1 MSEKLKPK
9 AQRLPQ
15 WMRRPIA
22 TDQNYPDVSKLLE
35 SLQLN
40 TVCASAKCPNRHECW
55 NRGTATVMIL
65 GNTCTRNCRFC
76 NVNTGRP
83 DPVDPDE
90 PARVAEAA
98 KRLNLRHVVITSVT
112 RDDLPDGGAQA
123 FADTIRAVKEAMPEA
138 SVEVLTPDFVEH
150 LDIVLEAKPD
160 VFNHNLE
167 TVRRLQ
173 ATVRPQASYSTS
185 LATLKKAAAWNCRT
199 GLSGNPDSLCLNDH
213 SRAPEYGTRPLGERL
228 RAGEATTAGSGNHVL
243 QHQGDSQKTI
253 LVKSGL
259 MLGLGE
265 TDEEIFQCLEDL
277 YAAGV
282 RLLTLGQY
290 LAPTREHHPVER
302 YLSPEHFDRLAA
314 RAKKIGFEGVAA
326 GPLVRSSYRADEL
339 SKTAE
344 PLKGGCGVE

>member
-1 MSEKLKPK
+1 MNDSAPSEKLKPK

-22 TDQNYPDVSKLLE
+22 TDQSYPDVSKLLE

-55 NRGTATVMIL
+55 NSGTATVMIL

-76 NVNTGRP
+76 NVSTGKP
-83 DPVDPDE
+83 SPVDPDE

-123 FADTIRAVKEAMPEA
+123 FADTIHAVKAVMPEA

-150 LDIVLEAKPD
+150 LDIVLDAAPD

-167 TVRRLQ
+167 TVERLQ
-173 ATVRPQASYSTS
+173 KTVRAQASYEKS
-185 LATLKKAAAWNCRT
+185 LATLRKVA
-199 GLSGNPDSLCLNDH
+199 
-213 SRAPEYGTRPLGERL
+213 ER
-228 RAGEATTAGSGNHVL
+228 RGV
-243 QHQGDSQKTI
+243 Q
-253 LVKSGL
+253 VKSGL

-277 YAAGV
+277 YEAGV

-302 YLSPEHFDRLAA
+302 YLSPEHFDKLAA
-314 RAKKIGFEGVAA
+314 RAREIGFAGVAA

-339 SKTAE
+339 AHKQ
-344 PLKGGCGVE
+344 G

>member
-1 MSEKLKPK
+1 MNNLNPSEKLKPK

-22 TDQNYPDVSKLLE
+22 TDEKYPDVSKLLE

-76 NVNTGRP
+76 NVNTGQP
-83 DPVDPDE
+83 EAVDPDE

-98 KRLNLRHVVITSVT
+98 QRLNLRHVVITSVT
-112 RDDLPDGGAQA
+112 RDDLPDGGAGA
-123 FADTIRAVKEAMPEA
+123 FAATIRAVKAAVPNA

-150 LDIVLEAKPD
+150 LALVLEAGPD

-167 TVRRLQ
+167 TVERLQ
-173 ATVRPQASYSTS
+173 ATVRPQASYEKS
-185 LATLKKAAAWNCRT
+185 LATLRKAASWTCRT
-199 GLSGNPDSLCLNDH
+199 GLSGTPDSLCSDGNETHAL
-213 SRAPEYGTRPLGERL
+213 EYKK
-228 RAGEATTAGSGNHVL
+228 HVL
-243 QHQGDSQKTI
+243 QEKESLSHPKI

-265 TDEEIFQCLEDL
+265 TDEEIFQCLDDL
-277 YAAGV
+277 YRAGV

-290 LAPTREHHPVER
+290 LAPTRAHHPVER
-302 YLSPEHFDRLAA
+302 FISPEHFEALAERA
-314 RAKKIGFEGVAA
+314 RAIGFTGVAA
-326 GPLVRSSYRADEL
+326 GPLVRSSYRADQLAGE
-339 SKTAE
+339 
-344 PLKGGCGVE
+344 CGA

>member
-1 MSEKLKPK
+1 MSTLKPK

-22 TDQNYPDVSKLLE
+22 TDQNFPDVQKLLE
-35 SLQLN
+35 SLRLN

-76 NVNTGRP
+76 NVNTGNP
-83 DPVDPDE
+83 DPVDADE

-98 KRLNLRHVVITSVT
+98 KRLNLRHIVITSVT
-112 RDDLPDGGAQA
+112 RDDLADGGAQA
-123 FADTIRAVKEAMPEA
+123 FANTICAVKAAMPEA

-150 LDIVLEAKPD
+150 LDIVLDAGPD

-167 TVRRLQ
+167 TVKRLQ
-173 ATVRPQASYSTS
+173 ATVRPQASYEKS
-185 LATLKKAAAWNCRT
+185 LATLRYAA
-199 GLSGNPDSLCLNDH
+199 
-213 SRAPEYGTRPLGERL
+213 ER
-228 RAGEATTAGSGNHVL
+228 GGV
-243 QHQGDSQKTI
+243 Q
-253 LVKSGL
+253 VKSGL

-265 TDEEIFQCLEDL
+265 TDEEIFQTLEDL
-277 YAAGV
+277 YVAGV
-282 RLLTLGQY
+282 RLLTMGQY

-302 YLSPEHFDRLAA
+302 YISPEHFDELAA
-314 RAKKIGFEGVAA
+314 KARLIGFEGVAA

-339 SKTAE
+339 VRNQ
-344 PLKGGCGVE
+344 G

>member
-1 MSEKLKPK
+1 MTTEHIVKKLKPK

-15 WMRRPIA
+15 WMRRPIT
-22 TDQNYPDVSKLLE
+22 TDEKFPDVSKLLE

-40 TVCASAKCPNRHECW
+40 TVCSSAKCPNRHECW

-83 DPVDPDE
+83 GPVDAGE

-98 KRLNLRHVVITSVT
+98 KRLNLRHIVITSVT
-112 RDDLPDGGAQA
+112 RDDLSDGGAAA
-123 FADTIRAVKEAMPEA
+123 FAATIRAVKEAMPGA

-150 LDIVLEAKPD
+150 LDIVLDARPD

-167 TVRRLQ
+167 TVKRLQ
-173 ATVRPQASYSTS
+173 AVIRPQASYEKS
-185 LATLKKAAAWNCRT
+185 LATLRHAA
-199 GLSGNPDSLCLNDH
+199 
-213 SRAPEYGTRPLGERL
+213 ERV
-228 RAGEATTAGSGNHVL
+228 GSM
-243 QHQGDSQKTI
+243 
-253 LVKSGL
+253 VKSGL

-265 TDEEIFQCLEDL
+265 TDEEIFQALEDL

-290 LAPTREHHPVER
+290 LAPTREHYPVDR
-302 YLSPEHFDRLAA
+302 FVSPEHFDELAA
-314 RAKKIGFEGVAA
+314 KARLMGFEGVAA

-339 SKTAE
+339 AHNKDNN
-344 PLKGGCGVE
+344 

>member
-1 MSEKLKPK
+1 MSKLKPK

-15 WMRRPIA
+15 WLRRPIA

-76 NVNTGRP
+76 NVNTGKP
-83 DPVDPDE
+83 GPVDPGE

-98 KRLNLRHVVITSVT
+98 KQLNLRHVVITSVT

-138 SVEVLTPDFVEH
+138 TVEVLTPDFVEH
-150 LDIVLEAKPD
+150 LDIVLDAKPD

-167 TVRRLQ
+167 TVKRLQ
-173 ATVRPQASYSTS
+173 ATVRPQASYGKS
-185 LATLKKAAAWNCRT
+185 LATLRHAAERSANQSLRL
-199 GLSGNPDSLCLNDH
+199 GSAGGVASPENHKSVGRASLSE
-213 SRAPEYGTRPLGERL
+213 RA
-228 RAGEATTAGSGNHVL
+228 ATAEKWGM
-243 QHQGDSQKTI
+243 Q
-253 LVKSGL
+253 VKSGL

-302 YLSPEHFDRLAA
+302 FISPEHFDELAA
-314 RAKKIGFEGVAA
+314 KAREMGFDGVAA

-339 SKTAE
+339 SRTAE
-344 PLKGGCGVE
+344 PLKGGCGLE

>member
-1 MSEKLKPK
+1 MTTEHIVKKLKPK

-15 WMRRPIA
+15 WMRRPIT
-22 TDQNYPDVSKLLE
+22 TDEKFPDVSKLLE

-40 TVCASAKCPNRHECW
+40 TVCSSAKCPNRHECW

-83 DPVDPDE
+83 GPVDAGE

-98 KRLNLRHVVITSVT
+98 KRLNLRHIVITSVT
-112 RDDLPDGGAQA
+112 RDDLSDGGAAA
-123 FADTIRAVKEAMPEA
+123 FAATIRAVKEAMPGA

-150 LDIVLEAKPD
+150 LDIVLDARPD

-167 TVRRLQ
+167 TVKRLQ
-173 ATVRPQASYSTS
+173 AVIRPQASYEKS
-185 LATLKKAAAWNCRT
+185 LATLRHAA
-199 GLSGNPDSLCLNDH
+199 
-213 SRAPEYGTRPLGERL
+213 ERV
-228 RAGEATTAGSGNHVL
+228 GSM
-243 QHQGDSQKTI
+243 
-253 LVKSGL
+253 VKSGL

-265 TDEEIFQCLEDL
+265 TDEEIFQALEDL

-290 LAPTREHHPVER
+290 LAPTREHYPVDR
-302 YLSPEHFDRLAA
+302 FVSPEHFDELAA
-314 RAKKIGFEGVAA
+314 KARLMGFEGVAA

-339 SKTAE
+339 ARNKDND
-344 PLKGGCGVE
+344 

>member
-1 MSEKLKPK
+1 MKTPTLSKKLRPK

-22 TDQNYPDVSKLLE
+22 TDQSYPDVSKLLE

-76 NVNTGRP
+76 NVGNGAP
-83 DPVDPDE
+83 EPVDSQE
-90 PARVAEAA
+90 PVRVAEAA
-98 KRLNLRHVVITSVT
+98 RRLGLRHVVITSVT
-112 RDDLPDGGAQA
+112 RDDLPDGGAKF
-123 FADTIRAVKEAMPEA
+123 FADTIRAVKQDLPDV

-150 LDIVLEAKPD
+150 LDIVLSAQPD

-167 TVRRLQ
+167 TVKRLQ
-173 ATVRPQASYSTS
+173 QTVRPQASYSRS
-185 LATLKKAAAWNCRT
+185 LATLCKAAKC
-199 GLSGNPDSLCLNDH
+199 
-213 SRAPEYGTRPLGERL
+213 
-228 RAGEATTAGSGNHVL
+228 
-243 QHQGDSQKTI
+243 GDVQ
-253 LVKSGL
+253 VKSGL

-265 TDEEIFQCLEDL
+265 TDEEIVETLGDL
-277 YAAGV
+277 YTAGV

-290 LAPTREHHPVER
+290 LAPTRDHYPVDR
-302 YLSPEHFDRLAA
+302 FISPEQFDALAEKA
-314 RAKKIGFEGVAA
+314 RAMGFAGVAA

-339 SKTAE
+339 AAKKLE
-344 PLKGGCGVE
+344 GLV

>member
-1 MSEKLKPK
+1 
-9 AQRLPQ
+9 
-15 WMRRPIA
+15 
-22 TDQNYPDVSKLLE
+22 
-35 SLQLN
+35 
-40 TVCASAKCPNRHECW
+40 
-55 NRGTATVMIL
+55 MIL

-76 NVNTGRP
+76 NVNTGKP
-83 DPVDPDE
+83 SPVDPDE

-123 FADTIRAVKEAMPEA
+123 FANTIRAVKAAMPEA

-150 LDIVLEAKPD
+150 LDTVLDAAPD

-167 TVRRLQ
+167 TVERLQ
-173 ATVRPQASYSTS
+173 ATVRPQASYEKS
-185 LATLKKAAAWNCRT
+185 LATLRKAA
-199 GLSGNPDSLCLNDH
+199 
-213 SRAPEYGTRPLGERL
+213 ER
-228 RAGEATTAGSGNHVL
+228 GGV
-243 QHQGDSQKTI
+243 Q
-253 LVKSGL
+253 VKSGL

-265 TDEEIFQCLEDL
+265 MDEEIFQCLEDL

-302 YLSPEHFDRLAA
+302 YLSPEHFDKLAA
-314 RAKKIGFEGVAA
+314 RARGIGFEGVAA

-339 SKTAE
+339 ARNRDN
-344 PLKGGCGVE
+344 G

>member
-1 MSEKLKPK
+1 MTTEHIVKKLKPK

-15 WMRRPIA
+15 WMRRPIT
-22 TDQNYPDVSKLLE
+22 TDEKFPDVSKLLE

-40 TVCASAKCPNRHECW
+40 TVCSSAKCPNRHECW

-83 DPVDPDE
+83 DPVDAGE

-98 KRLNLRHVVITSVT
+98 KRLNLRHIVITSVT
-112 RDDLPDGGAQA
+112 RDDLSDGGAAA
-123 FADTIRAVKEAMPEA
+123 FAATIRAVKEAMPGA

-150 LDIVLEAKPD
+150 LDIVLDARPD

-167 TVRRLQ
+167 TVKRLQ
-173 ATVRPQASYSTS
+173 AVIRPQASYEKS
-185 LATLKKAAAWNCRT
+185 LATLRHAA
-199 GLSGNPDSLCLNDH
+199 
-213 SRAPEYGTRPLGERL
+213 ERV
-228 RAGEATTAGSGNHVL
+228 GSM
-243 QHQGDSQKTI
+243 
-253 LVKSGL
+253 VKSGL

-265 TDEEIFQCLEDL
+265 TDEEIFQALEDL

-290 LAPTREHHPVER
+290 LAPTREHYPVDR
-302 YLSPEHFDRLAA
+302 FVSPEHFDELAA
-314 RAKKIGFEGVAA
+314 KARLMGFEGVAA

-339 SKTAE
+339 AHNKDND
-344 PLKGGCGVE
+344 

>member
-1 MSEKLKPK
+1 MSDKNFSEKLKPK

-22 TDQNYPDVSKLLE
+22 TDQSYPDVSKLLE

-65 GNTCTRNCRFC
+65 GNTCTRDCRFC

-83 DPVDPDE
+83 DPVDAGE

-112 RDDLPDGGAQA
+112 RDDLPDGGAEA
-123 FADTIRAVKEAMPEA
+123 FAATILAVKAAVPEA

-150 LDIVLEAKPD
+150 LDTVLDARPD

-167 TVRRLQ
+167 TVKRLQ
-173 ATVRPQASYSTS
+173 ATVRPQASYEKS
-185 LATLKKAAAWNCRT
+185 LATLHKAA
-199 GLSGNPDSLCLNDH
+199 
-213 SRAPEYGTRPLGERL
+213 ER
-228 RAGEATTAGSGNHVL
+228 GGV
-243 QHQGDSQKTI
+243 Q
-253 LVKSGL
+253 VKSGL

-290 LAPTREHHPVER
+290 LAPTRQHYPVER
-302 YLSPEHFDRLAA
+302 YLSPEHFDELAA
-314 RAKKIGFEGVAA
+314 KARIIGFAGVAA

-339 SKTAE
+339 VDD
-344 PLKGGCGVE
+344 GCNC

>member
-1 MSEKLKPK
+1 MADETIFKKLKPK

-22 TDQNYPDVSKLLE
+22 TDEKYPDVSKLLE

-40 TVCASAKCPNRHECW
+40 TVCSSAKCPNRHECW

-83 DPVDPDE
+83 DPVDAGE

-98 KRLNLRHVVITSVT
+98 KRLNLKHIVITSVT
-112 RDDLPDGGAQA
+112 RDDLSDGGAGA
-123 FADTIRAVKEAMPEA
+123 FAATINAVKEAMPGA
-138 SVEVLTPDFVEH
+138 SVEVLTPDFAEH
-150 LDIVLEAKPD
+150 LDTVLDAQPD

-167 TVRRLQ
+167 TVKRLQ
-173 ATVRPQASYSTS
+173 EVIRPQASYEKS
-185 LATLKKAAAWNCRT
+185 LATLRKAA
-199 GLSGNPDSLCLNDH
+199 
-213 SRAPEYGTRPLGERL
+213 ER
-228 RAGEATTAGSGNHVL
+228 GGVM
-243 QHQGDSQKTI
+243 
-253 LVKSGL
+253 VKSGL

-265 TDEEIFQCLEDL
+265 TDEEIFQALEDL

-290 LAPTREHHPVER
+290 LAPTREHYPVER
-302 YLSPEHFDRLAA
+302 FVSPEHFDELAA
-314 RAKKIGFEGVAA
+314 KVRLMGFEGVAA

-339 SKTAE
+339 AHNKDN
-344 PLKGGCGVE
+344 C

>member
-1 MSEKLKPK
+1 MNDSAPSEKLKPK

-22 TDQNYPDVSKLLE
+22 TDQSYPDVSKLLE

-55 NRGTATVMIL
+55 NSGTATVMIL

-76 NVNTGRP
+76 NVSTGKP
-83 DPVDPDE
+83 SPVDPDE

-123 FADTIRAVKEAMPEA
+123 FADTIHAVKAVMPEA

-150 LDIVLEAKPD
+150 LDIVLDAAPD

-167 TVRRLQ
+167 TVERLQ
-173 ATVRPQASYSTS
+173 KTVRPQASYEKS
-185 LATLKKAAAWNCRT
+185 LATLRKAA
-199 GLSGNPDSLCLNDH
+199 
-213 SRAPEYGTRPLGERL
+213 ERGG
-228 RAGEATTAGSGNHVL
+228 A
-243 QHQGDSQKTI
+243 Q
-253 LVKSGL
+253 VKSGL

-277 YAAGV
+277 YEAGV

-302 YLSPEHFDRLAA
+302 YLSPEHFDKLAA
-314 RAKKIGFEGVAA
+314 RAREIGFAGVAA

-339 SKTAE
+339 AHKQ
-344 PLKGGCGVE
+344 G

>member
-1 MSEKLKPK
+1 MCDKEKPEKLKPK
-9 AQRLPQ
+9 VQRLPQ
-15 WMRRPIA
+15 WLRRPIA
-22 TDQNYPDVSKLLE
+22 TDQSYPDVSKLLE
-35 SLQLN
+35 SLNLN

-76 NVNTGRP
+76 NVNTGKP
-83 DPVDPDE
+83 DTVDLDE

-123 FADTIRAVKEAMPEA
+123 FANTIRAVKETLPDV

-150 LDIVLEAKPD
+150 LDRVLDAQPD

-167 TVRRLQ
+167 TVKRLQ
-173 ATVRPQASYSTS
+173 ATVRPQASYEKS
-185 LATLKKAAAWNCRT
+185 LATLRHAAERSCRT
-199 GLSGNPDSLCLNDH
+199 PD
-213 SRAPEYGTRPLGERL
+213 RPFF
-228 RAGEATTAGSGNHVL
+228 
-243 QHQGDSQKTI
+243 
-253 LVKSGL
+253 VKSGL

-302 YLSPEHFDRLAA
+302 YVSPEHFDELAA
-314 RAKKIGFEGVAA
+314 KARSMGFQGVAA

-339 SKTAE
+339 IHQ
-344 PLKGGCGVE
+344 G

>member
-1 MSEKLKPK
+1 MSDKNFSEKLKPK

-22 TDQNYPDVSKLLE
+22 TDQSYPDVSKLLE

-65 GNTCTRNCRFC
+65 GNTCTRDCRFC

-83 DPVDPDE
+83 DPVDAGE

-112 RDDLPDGGAQA
+112 RDDLPDGGAEA
-123 FADTIRAVKEAMPEA
+123 FAATILAVKAAVPEA

-150 LDIVLEAKPD
+150 LDTVLDARPD

-167 TVRRLQ
+167 TVKRLQ
-173 ATVRPQASYSTS
+173 ATVRPQASYEKS
-185 LATLKKAAAWNCRT
+185 LATLRKAA
-199 GLSGNPDSLCLNDH
+199 
-213 SRAPEYGTRPLGERL
+213 ER
-228 RAGEATTAGSGNHVL
+228 GGV
-243 QHQGDSQKTI
+243 Q
-253 LVKSGL
+253 VKSGL

-290 LAPTREHHPVER
+290 LAPTRQHYPVER
-302 YLSPEHFDRLAA
+302 YLSPEHFDELAA
-314 RAKKIGFEGVAA
+314 KARIIGFAGVAA

-339 SKTAE
+339 VDD
-344 PLKGGCGVE
+344 GCNC

>member
-1 MSEKLKPK
+1 MNELKPK

-22 TDQNYPDVSKLLE
+22 TDQSYPDVSKLLE

-55 NRGTATVMIL
+55 NSGTATVMIL
-65 GNTCTRNCRFC
+65 GNICTRNCRFC
-76 NVNTGRP
+76 NVNTGKP
-83 DPVDPDE
+83 SPVDPDE

-112 RDDLPDGGAQA
+112 RDDLSDGGAQA
-123 FADTIRAVKEAMPEA
+123 FADTIHAVKVAMPEA

-150 LDIVLEAKPD
+150 LDIVLDAKPD

-167 TVRRLQ
+167 TVERLQ
-173 ATVRPQASYSTS
+173 ATVRPQASYEKS
-185 LATLKKAAAWNCRT
+185 LATLRKAA
-199 GLSGNPDSLCLNDH
+199 
-213 SRAPEYGTRPLGERL
+213 ER
-228 RAGEATTAGSGNHVL
+228 GGV
-243 QHQGDSQKTI
+243 Q
-253 LVKSGL
+253 VKSGL

-290 LAPTREHHPVER
+290 LAPTRKHHPVER
-302 YLSPEHFDRLAA
+302 YLSPEHFDKLAA
-314 RAKKIGFEGVAA
+314 RARELGFEGVAA

-339 SKTAE
+339 ARAD
-344 PLKGGCGVE
+344 

>member
-1 MSEKLKPK
+1 MTLLKMNNLSQSKKLKPK

-22 TDQNYPDVSKLLE
+22 TDEQFPDVSKLLE

-83 DPVDPDE
+83 DPVDAGE

-98 KRLNLRHVVITSVT
+98 KRLNLKHIVITSVT
-112 RDDLPDGGAQA
+112 RDDLPDGGAAA
-123 FADTIRAVKEAMPEA
+123 FAATIRAVKEAMPGA

-150 LDIVLEAKPD
+150 LDAVLDAKPD

-167 TVRRLQ
+167 TVKRLQ
-173 ATVRPQASYSTS
+173 AVIRPQASYEKS
-185 LATLKKAAAWNCRT
+185 LATLRHAAKR
-199 GLSGNPDSLCLNDH
+199 G
-213 SRAPEYGTRPLGERL
+213 
-228 RAGEATTAGSGNHVL
+228 GSM
-243 QHQGDSQKTI
+243 
-253 LVKSGL
+253 VKSGL

-277 YAAGV
+277 YSAGV
-282 RLLTLGQY
+282 RLLTMGQY
-290 LAPTREHHPVER
+290 LAPTREHYPVER
-302 YLSPEHFDRLAA
+302 YISPEHFDELAA
-314 RAKKIGFEGVAA
+314 KARLMGFEGVAA

-339 SKTAE
+339 ARNRDN
-344 PLKGGCGVE
+344 G

>member
-1 MSEKLKPK
+1 MTTEHIVKKLKPK

-15 WMRRPIA
+15 WMRRPIT
-22 TDQNYPDVSKLLE
+22 TDEQFPDVSKLLE

-40 TVCASAKCPNRHECW
+40 TVCSSAKCPNRHECW

-83 DPVDPDE
+83 GPVDAGE

-98 KRLNLRHVVITSVT
+98 KRLNLRHIVITSVT

-123 FADTIRAVKEAMPEA
+123 FAATIRAVKEAMPGA

-150 LDIVLEAKPD
+150 LDIVLDARPD

-167 TVRRLQ
+167 TVKRLQ
-173 ATVRPQASYSTS
+173 AVIRPQASYEKS
-185 LATLKKAAAWNCRT
+185 LATLRHAA
-199 GLSGNPDSLCLNDH
+199 
-213 SRAPEYGTRPLGERL
+213 ERV
-228 RAGEATTAGSGNHVL
+228 GSM
-243 QHQGDSQKTI
+243 
-253 LVKSGL
+253 VKSGL

-265 TDEEIFQCLEDL
+265 TDEEIFQALEDL

-290 LAPTREHHPVER
+290 LAPTREHYPVER
-302 YLSPEHFDRLAA
+302 FVSPEHFDELAA
-314 RAKKIGFEGVAA
+314 KARLMGFEGVAA

-339 SKTAE
+339 AHNKDND
-344 PLKGGCGVE
+344 

>member
-1 MSEKLKPK
+1 MTAENIIKKLKPK

-15 WMRRPIA
+15 WMRRPIV
-22 TDQNYPDVSKLLE
+22 TDEKYPDVSALLE

-40 TVCASAKCPNRHECW
+40 TVCSSAKCPNRHECW

-83 DPVDPDE
+83 DPVDASE

-98 KRLNLRHVVITSVT
+98 KRLNLKHIVITSVT
-112 RDDLPDGGAQA
+112 RDDLPDGGAGA
-123 FADTIRAVKEAMPEA
+123 FAATINAVKEAMPDA

-150 LDIVLEAKPD
+150 LDTVLDAQPD

-167 TVRRLQ
+167 TVKRLQ
-173 ATVRPQASYSTS
+173 AVIRPQASYEKS
-185 LATLKKAAAWNCRT
+185 LATLRKAAERGCRT
-199 GLSGNPDSLCLNDH
+199 GLSGTPDSLCQGGKSHAL
-213 SRAPEYGTRPLGERL
+213 EYEKR
-228 RAGEATTAGSGNHVL
+228 VL
-243 QHQGDSQKTI
+243 QVNGPLSRHKMF
-253 LVKSGL
+253 VKSGL

-265 TDEEIFQCLEDL
+265 TDEEIFQTLEDL

-290 LAPTREHHPVER
+290 LAPTREHYPVER
-302 YLSPEHFDRLAA
+302 FVSPEHFDELASKARLM
-314 RAKKIGFEGVAA
+314 GFEGVAA

-339 SKTAE
+339 VGDKDRD
-344 PLKGGCGVE
+344 

>member
-1 MSEKLKPK
+1 MSGLKPK

-76 NVNTGRP
+76 NVNTGKP
-83 DPVDPDE
+83 SQVDPDE

-112 RDDLPDGGAQA
+112 RDDLPDGGAAA
-123 FADTIRAVKEAMPEA
+123 FAATIHAVKEAMPGA
-138 SVEVLTPDFVEH
+138 SVEVLTPDFLEH
-150 LDIVLEAKPD
+150 LDVVLAAQPD

-167 TVRRLQ
+167 TVKRLQ
-173 ATVRPQASYSTS
+173 VTVRPQASYEKS
-185 LATLKKAAAWNCRT
+185 LATLRRAAEH
-199 GLSGNPDSLCLNDH
+199 GG
-213 SRAPEYGTRPLGERL
+213 
-228 RAGEATTAGSGNHVL
+228 V
-243 QHQGDSQKTI
+243 Q
-253 LVKSGL
+253 VKSGL

-265 TDEEIFQCLEDL
+265 TDEEISECLKDL
-277 YAAGV
+277 YESGV

-290 LAPTREHHPVER
+290 LAPTREHHPVDR
-302 YLSPEHFDRLAA
+302 YLSPEHFDALAEEA
-314 RAKKIGFEGVAA
+314 RTVGFAGVAA

-339 SKTAE
+339 ARKQ
-344 PLKGGCGVE
+344 G

>member
-1 MSEKLKPK
+1 MNESESKKLKPK

-76 NVNTGRP
+76 NVNTGKP
-83 DPVDPDE
+83 EPVDPDE

-123 FADTIRAVKEAMPEA
+123 FADTIRAVKAVMPEA

-150 LDIVLEAKPD
+150 LDIVLDAKPD

-167 TVRRLQ
+167 TVKRLQ
-173 ATVRPQASYSTS
+173 STVRPQASYEKS
-185 LATLKKAAAWNCRT
+185 LATLRHAA
-199 GLSGNPDSLCLNDH
+199 
-213 SRAPEYGTRPLGERL
+213 ER
-228 RAGEATTAGSGNHVL
+228 GGVM
-243 QHQGDSQKTI
+243 
-253 LVKSGL
+253 VKSGL

-290 LAPTREHHPVER
+290 LAPTRQHHPVER
-302 YLSPEHFDRLAA
+302 FISPEHFDQLAA
-314 RAKKIGFEGVAA
+314 KAKEIGFDGVAA

-339 SKTAE
+339 VGRE
-344 PLKGGCGVE
+344 